1 MKKIFIF
8 LIFISFSFAY
18 NVKDLPDNFMK
29 SFDKFKESRFSKN
42 ATLYYSIQLPYFRYL
57 NSFERFKS
65 YVNNLSHVKEVK
77 IVKVKEVNKDFISIL
92 VRLKLKNSKDV
103 IYYDQDWFKVDKNF
117 FLFLKEKMLFRY

>member
-1 MKKIFIF
+1 
-8 LIFISFSFAY
+8 
-18 NVKDLPDNFMK
+18 MK